1 MPLFCD
7 VALAVPLDMAFTYA
21 IPPGMEPVV
30 GGRVLVPFR
39 QQRMS
44 GIVVELHDRAP
55 QGIDDFRNDGKE
67 ERVRPQGL
75 QPDFLAMPGSA
86 ANEVAERVEFETSA
100 AKAAIENNPLTAALK
115 RCATPNQIFPA
126 ASKAAP
132 VHKSVPADP
141 PISKASSNAK
151 AAWIRS
157 VIEALD
163 VAPVLDEQL
172 LKLGRWI
179 ADYYLAPIGE
189 VFRTMLPLV
198 AEFKRT
204 ITYRIT
210 DQGHMALHLAGMSG
224 SPARSQR
231 TPDEQLVEFRVL
243 DYLAEREGVR
253 EQSLRGATKVSKALL
268 AGMVRKKWIAREDVS
283 AVRDAVRTIKVAV
296 LLGAEAASEGKI
308 AEASPPPDGPEA
320 RPHTE
325 TQHPQNERSAGDS
338 PAVAGAT
345 SPRSSLAK
353 KLNNNQRA
361 LIDALAAAG
370 GRLPV
375 ETLRDL
381 DVPRTTLATL
391 VRRGLIEIVEEP
403 EDRTAP
409 KLKPRRSPFE
419 FEFSPAQKEA
429 VKQILESVGARKF
442 TGMLLHGVT
451 GSGKTAVYLA
461 VMREVLEQ
469 GRSSI
474 LLVPEIGLT
483 PAMAADLIQVFGD
496 EVAILH
502 SGLSD
507 DERAEQWH
515 RIKRGEAR
523 VVVGTRSAVFA
534 PVSDLALV
542 IVDEEQDS
550 SYKQEETPRY
560 HARDVAVMRAKMA
573 GAVVVLGSATPSLES
588 YYNAKKHK
596 YALLELPDRVEQ
608 RPLPEVEILDM
619 RQEFQETG
627 QEQVISRKLA
637 EEIRERLEKK
647 EQVMVLL
654 NRRGYSPVVLCRAC
668 GETLQCKN
676 CAVSMTHHKR
686 EHKMECHYCGHVA
699 QIPNKCAKCGS
710 EYVYFVGTGSEKLE
724 ELLHGMFPQ
733 ARIGRLDRDTVRGR
747 EDFERALN
755 ALNEGELDMLVGTQM
770 IAKGHDVHGVT
781 LVGVVGADHALSLPD
796 FRAAER
802 TFQLLT
808 QVAGRAG
815 RGNSPGKVVLQTY
828 FPDHYAVQFAAR
840 HDFAGFYD
848 KELQFRSWMH
858 YPPYSAIANVV
869 IRSEKL
875 DEALAWSGELGRW
888 FEKTRHEGIRVL
900 GPAAAP
906 ILRLKRDYRYH
917 FILKSPSR
925 EKMNALLRAMLK
937 EAAAKKIPRTQVI
950 VDVDAVWLM

>member
-7 VALAVPLDMAFTYA
+7 VAVAVPLDLVFTYA

-39 QQRMS
+39 QQRLS
-44 GIVVELHDRAP
+44 GIVVELHDRPP
-55 QGIDDFRNDGKE
+55 QVK
-67 ERVRPQGL
+67 
-75 QPDFLAMPGSA
+75 
-86 ANEVAERVEFETSA
+86 T
-100 AKAAIENNPLTAALK
+100 KK
-115 RCATPNQIFPA
+115 
-126 ASKAAP
+126 
-132 VHKSVPADP
+132 
-141 PISKASSNAK
+141 
-151 AAWIRS
+151 

-163 VAPVLDEQL
+163 LSPVLDEQL
-172 LKLGRWI
+172 LKLGKWI

-189 VFRTMLPLV
+189 VFRTMLPLS
-198 AEFKRT
+198 AEFKRA

-210 DQGHMALHLAGMSG
+210 DEGRMALHLAGMSG
-224 SPARSQR
+224 SPARSKR
-231 TPDEQLVEFRVL
+231 TPDQQLIEFRVL
-243 DYLAEREGVR
+243 DYLAERESVR
-253 EQSLRGATKVSKALL
+253 EESLRGTARVSKALL
-268 AGMVRKKWIAREDVS
+268 SGMVRKKWIAREDVS
-283 AVRDAVRTIKVAV
+283 AARDAARLVKVAV
-296 LLGAEAASEGKI
+296 LRAAESDLPITTESGDGAPGVPA
-308 AEASPPPDGPEA
+308 A
-320 RPHTE
+320 RPEGRDVLPSTNK
-325 TQHPQNERSAGDS
+325 TKRLNE
-338 PAVAGAT
+338 
-345 SPRSSLAK
+345 
-353 KLNNNQRA
+353 NQRT
-361 LIDALAAAG
+361 L
-370 GRLPV
+370 V
-375 ETLRDL
+375 ETLAASGGRVPVEALREL
-381 DVPRTTLATL
+381 DVPRTTLNTL
-391 VRRGLIEIVEEP
+391 VRRGLIELVDEP
-403 EDRTAP
+403 QSFTAS
-409 KLKPRRSPFE
+409 KLKPRQSPFE
-419 FEFSPAQKEA
+419 FEFSAAQKEA
-429 VKQILESVGARKF
+429 LRKISEAVASRKF
-442 TGMLLHGVT
+442 SGLLLHGIT

-461 VMREVLEQ
+461 CMREVLEQ

-483 PAMAADLIQVFGD
+483 PAVAADLHQVFGD

-502 SGLSD
+502 SGLSNA
-507 DERAEQWH
+507 ERAEQWH
-515 RIKRGEAR
+515 RIRRGEAR
-523 VVVGTRSAVFA
+523 VVAGTRSAVFA
-534 PVSDLALV
+534 PVSDLALI

-573 GAVVVLGSATPSLES
+573 GAAVVLGSATPSLES
-588 YYNAKKHK
+588 YYNAKKNK
-596 YALLELPDRVEQ
+596 YALIELPDRVEM
-608 RPLPEVEILDM
+608 RPLPEVEIIDM

-668 GETLQCKN
+668 GKTLQCKN

-686 EHKMECHYCGHVA
+686 ERKMECHYCGHVEH
-699 QIPNKCAKCGS
+699 IPDKCAHCGS

-747 EDFERALN
+747 EDFEHALN
-755 ALNEGELDMLVGTQM
+755 ALNEGALDMLVGTQM
-770 IAKGHDVHGVT
+770 IAKGHDIHGVT
-781 LVGVVGADHALSLPD
+781 LVGVIGADMALGLPD

-828 FPDHYAVQFAAR
+828 FQDHYAVQFAAR

-848 KELQFRSWMH
+848 KELQFRAWMH
-858 YPPYSAIANVV
+858 YPPYSAIANVL

-875 DEALAWSGELGRW
+875 DDALKWSGELGRW

-906 ILRLKRDYRYH
+906 ITRLKRDYRYH

-925 EKMNALLRAMLK
+925 EKMNALLRGMLA
-937 EAAAKKIPRTQVI
+937 EAVARKIPRTQVI

>member
-7 VALAVPLDMAFTYA
+7 VALAVPLDMVFTYA

-44 GIVVELHDRAP
+44 GIVVELHDRPP
-55 QGIDDFRNDGKE
+55 QVK
-67 ERVRPQGL
+67 
-75 QPDFLAMPGSA
+75 
-86 ANEVAERVEFETSA
+86 TSQ
-100 AKAAIENNPLTAALK
+100 ITAS
-115 RCATPNQIFPA
+115 QI
-126 ASKAAP
+126 KI
-132 VHKSVPADP
+132 K
-141 PISKASSNAK
+141 K
-151 AAWIRS
+151 

-163 VAPVLDEQL
+163 LSPVLDEHL
-172 LKLGRWI
+172 LKLGKWI

-189 VFRTMLPLV
+189 VFRTMLPLS
-198 AEFKRT
+198 AEFKRS
-204 ITYRIT
+204 IAYRIT
-210 DQGHMALHLAGMSG
+210 DEGRMALHLAVMSG
-224 SPARSQR
+224 SPARSKR
-231 TPDEQLVEFRVL
+231 TPDEQLVEFRLL
-243 DYLAEREGVR
+243 DYLAERESVR
-253 EQSLRGATKVSKALL
+253 EESLRGTTRVGKALL
-268 AGMVRKKWIAREDVS
+268 AGMVRKRWIAREDVS
-283 AVRDAVRTIKVAV
+283 AARDAARLVKVAV
-296 LLGAEAASEGKI
+296 LRGAEERKPVEAA
-308 AEASPPPDGPEA
+308 PPLDGRDA
-320 RPHTE
+320 R
-325 TQHPQNERSAGDS
+325 RSTD
-338 PAVAGAT
+338 
-345 SPRSSLAK
+345 K
-353 KLNNNQRA
+353 KLNENQRT
-361 LIDALAAAG
+361 LIETLAASG
-370 GRLPV
+370 GRVPV
-375 ETLRDL
+375 EALRGL
-381 DVPRTTLATL
+381 DVPRTTLGTL
-391 VRRGLIEIVEEP
+391 VRRGLIELVDEAQ
-403 EDRTAP
+403 DFTASGV
-409 KLKPRRSPFE
+409 KLSRLKPRPSPFE
-419 FEFSPAQKEA
+419 FEFSAAQKGALAKIGEA
-429 VKQILESVGARKF
+429 VASRKF
-442 TGMLLHGVT
+442 GGLLLHGIT

-461 VMREVLEQ
+461 CMREVLEQ

-483 PAMAADLIQVFGD
+483 PAVAADLHQVFGD

-507 DERAEQWH
+507 AERAEQWH
-515 RIKRGEAR
+515 RIRRGEAR
-523 VVVGTRSAVFA
+523 VVAGTRSAVFA
-534 PVSDLALV
+534 PVNDLALI

-588 YYNAKKHK
+588 YYNAKKNK
-596 YALLELPDRVEQ
+596 YALVELPDRVEM
-608 RPLPEVEILDM
+608 RPLPEVEIVDM

-668 GETLQCKN
+668 GKTLQCKN

-686 EHKMECHYCGHVA
+686 ERKMECHYCGHVEH
-699 QIPNKCAKCGS
+699 IPDKCAHCGS

-747 EDFERALN
+747 EDFEHALN
-755 ALNEGELDMLVGTQM
+755 ALNEGALDMLVGTQM
-770 IAKGHDVHGVT
+770 IAKGHDIHGVT
-781 LVGVVGADHALSLPD
+781 LVGVVGADMALGLPD

-815 RGNSPGKVVLQTY
+815 RGQSPGKVVLQTY
-828 FPDHYAVQFAAR
+828 FQEHYAVQFAAR
-840 HDFAGFYD
+840 HDFAGFYE
-848 KELQFRSWMH
+848 KELQFRAWMH
-858 YPPYSAIANVV
+858 YPPYSAIANVL

-875 DEALAWSGELGRW
+875 DDALTWSGELGRW

-906 ILRLKRDYRYH
+906 ITRLKRDYRYH

-925 EKMNALLRAMLK
+925 EKMNALLRAMLA
-937 EAAAKKIPRTQVI
+937 EAAARKIPRTQVI

>member
-7 VALAVPLDMAFTYA
+7 VALAVPLDTVFTYA

-44 GIVVELHDRAP
+44 GIVVELHDRPP
-55 QGIDDFRNDGKE
+55 QVK
-67 ERVRPQGL
+67 
-75 QPDFLAMPGSA
+75 
-86 ANEVAERVEFETSA
+86 T
-100 AKAAIENNPLTAALK
+100 KK
-115 RCATPNQIFPA
+115 
-126 ASKAAP
+126 
-132 VHKSVPADP
+132 
-141 PISKASSNAK
+141 
-151 AAWIRS
+151 

-163 VAPVLDEQL
+163 LAPVLDEHL
-172 LKLGRWI
+172 LKLGKWI
-179 ADYYLAPIGE
+179 ADYYLAPVGE
-189 VFRTMLPLV
+189 VFRTMLPLS
-198 AEFKRT
+198 AEFKRS
-204 ITYRIT
+204 ISYSIT
-210 DQGHMALHLAGMSG
+210 DEGRMALHLAGMSG
-224 SPARSQR
+224 SPARSKR
-231 TPDEQLVEFRVL
+231 TPDEQLIEFRVL
-243 DYLAEREGVR
+243 DYLAERENMR
-253 EQSLRGATKVSKALL
+253 EESLRGATRVGKALL
-268 AGMVRKKWIAREDVS
+268 AGMARKRWIAREDVS
-283 AVRDAVRTIKVAV
+283 AARDAARLVKVAV
-296 LLGAEAASEGKI
+296 LRSVETPVPLAAESDDGAPGVPARL
-308 AEASPPPDGPEA
+308 DGQDA
-320 RPHTE
+320 RPST
-325 TQHPQNERSAGDS
+325 N
-338 PAVAGAT
+338 V
-345 SPRSSLAK
+345 AK
-353 KLNNNQRA
+353 KLNENQRT
-361 LIDALAAAG
+361 LIETLAAAG
-370 GRLPV
+370 GMVPV
-375 ETLRDL
+375 ELLRGL
-381 DVPRTTLATL
+381 DVPRTTLGTL
-391 VRRGLIEIVEEP
+391 VRRGLIELIDEP
-403 EDRTAP
+403 QDFTTSGVKLSR
-409 KLKPRRSPFE
+409 LKPRQSPFE
-419 FEFSPAQKEA
+419 FEFSAAQKGALAKIGAA
-429 VKQILESVGARKF
+429 VASRKF
-442 TGMLLHGVT
+442 GGLLLHGIT

-461 VMREVLEQ
+461 CMREVLEQ

-483 PAMAADLIQVFGD
+483 PAVAADLHQVFGD

-507 DERAEQWH
+507 AERAEQWH
-515 RIKRGEAR
+515 RIRRGEAR
-523 VVVGTRSAVFA
+523 VVAGTRSAVFA
-534 PVSDLALV
+534 PVSDLALI

-588 YYNAKKHK
+588 YYNAKKNK
-596 YALLELPDRVEQ
+596 YALMELPDRVEM
-608 RPLPEVEILDM
+608 RPLPEVEIVDM

-668 GETLQCKN
+668 GKTLQCKN

-686 EHKMECHYCGHVA
+686 ERKMECHYCGHVEH
-699 QIPNKCAKCGS
+699 IPDKCAHCGS

-755 ALNEGELDMLVGTQM
+755 ALNEGALDMLVGTQM
-770 IAKGHDVHGVT
+770 IAKGHDIHGVT
-781 LVGVVGADHALSLPD
+781 LVGVVGADMALGLPD

-815 RGNSPGKVVLQTY
+815 RGQSPGKVVLQTY
-828 FPDHYAVQFAAR
+828 FQEHYAVQFAAR
-840 HDFAGFYD
+840 HDFAGFYE
-848 KELQFRSWMH
+848 KELQFRAWMH
-858 YPPYSAIANVV
+858 YPPYSAIANVL

-875 DEALAWSGELGRW
+875 DEALTWSGELGRW

-906 ILRLKRDYRYH
+906 ITRLKRDYRYH

-925 EKMNALLRAMLK
+925 EKMNVLLRAMLA
-937 EAAAKKIPRTQVI
+937 EAAARKIPRTQVI
-950 VDVDAVWLM
+950 VDVDALWLM